1 MNVIKRILRRPL
13 GVVRSVISARNEAKG
28 LRQQLTRTRR
38 RLTRT
43 RQQLKR
49 TRQQLTQTKQQLT
62 QSRRYLK
69 QAARHYDRLE
79 SQNTQ
84 LGIQFMQMG
93 RDYLLCMLPKGSVCA
108 EIGVHEGEFSRRIF
122 DTVEPK
128 RLHLIDPWKK
138 GEGLFGQQAARE
150 QATLDRRYAKVEQ
163 MFAEELAASRVQ
175 IHRNLSSEIHDDFED
190 SYFDWI
196 YIDGN
201 HAYEYVKQ
209 DLELYYPKV
218 KAGGYMAGDDY
229 GIVGFWDNGV
239 QRAVDEFVSRKPELT
254 LQVKASQFIIQKG
267 SSE

>member
-1 MNVIKRILRRPL
+1 MGQTLRRVL
-13 GVVRSVISARNEAKG
+13 GFVRSVGFSARREAHEA
-28 LRQQLTRTRR
+28 RQKLKKTRR
-38 RLTRT
+38 QLQASRQRLKTT
-43 RQQLKR
+43 RQQL
-49 TRQQLTQTKQQLT
+49 QV
-62 QSRRYLK
+62 SRRYLK
-69 QAARHYDRLE
+69 QAARQYERLE
-79 SQNTQ
+79 AQHTQ

-93 RDYLLCMLPKGSVCA
+93 RDYLLCILPRGSVCA

-128 RLHLIDPWKK
+128 LLHLIDPWKQ

-150 QATLDRRYAKVEQ
+150 QETLDRRYAKVEQ
-163 MFAEELAASRVQ
+163 MFAEELAADRVR

-201 HAYEYVKQ
+201 HSYEYVKQ

-239 QRAVDEFVSRKPELT
+239 QRAVDEFVSQRPELD
-254 LQVKASQFIIQKG
+254 LQVKASQFIIRKG
-267 SSE
+267 GAD